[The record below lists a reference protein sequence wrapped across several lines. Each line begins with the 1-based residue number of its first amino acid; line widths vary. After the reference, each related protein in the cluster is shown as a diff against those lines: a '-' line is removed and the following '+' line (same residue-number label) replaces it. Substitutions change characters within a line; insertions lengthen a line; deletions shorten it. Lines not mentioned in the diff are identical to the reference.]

1 MAHPD
6 SSGAPRARRVTIVD
20 VARHAGVSTAAVSK
34 VLRNAYGV
42 SDSMRERVLHSME
55 QLEYRPHRPAR
66 GMRGR
71 TYTVGMLVSDIEN
84 PFFDLLSDGAI
95 GALAASGYELLIAPG
110 GYLASEQV
118 AAVEALIDHQ
128 MDGLILVAPVIS
140 RDDLER
146 LARAVP
152 VVVVGQHGGSDLLDT
167 VAGDDHLGAA
177 AVVDHLVELGHE
189 RIVFVANHREQAD
202 SLRPESV
209 RLEGFLEA
217 MRRHGLSD
225 SAVVIDGSWSMD
237 GGRDAAHAIEALDP
251 RPTAVHAGADVVAFG
266 VLSAWW
272 DDGLRVP
279 RDFSLVGY
287 DNSRTSS
294 IGPISLTTVDQ
305 SGREMGA
312 RAGELL
318 LERIAGRTDAAHELL
333 EPRLIPRA
341 TTARIAVPVQDT
353 TGE

>member
-1 MAHPD
+1 MAR
-6 SSGAPRARRVTIVD
+6 SYTSRTPRARRVTIVD
-20 VARHAGVSTAAVSK
+20 VARHAGVSAAAVSK
-34 VLRNAYGV
+34 VLRSAYGV
-42 SDSMRERVLHSME
+42 SDSMRERVHHSME
-55 QLEYRPHRPAR
+55 HLGYRPHRPAR

-84 PFFDLLSDGAI
+84 PFFNLLSDGAI
-95 GALAASGYELLIAPG
+95 SALAPNGYELLIAPA
-110 GYLASEQV
+110 GYPASEQV
-118 AAVEALIDHQ
+118 TAIDALIDHQ
-128 MDGLILVAPVIS
+128 MDGIILVAPVIS
-140 RDDLER
+140 KDDLER
-146 LARAVP
+146 VARAVP

-167 VAGDDHLGAA
+167 VAGDDRLGAA

-189 RIVFVANHREQAD
+189 RIAFVTNRREQAD
-202 SLRPESV
+202 PLRPESV

-217 MRRHGLSD
+217 MQRHGLSD

-237 GGRDAAHAIEALDP
+237 GGRDAARAIEAFDP

-279 RDFSLVGY
+279 GDFSLVGY

-318 LERIAGRTDAAHELL
+318 LERIAGRTDAVHELL
-333 EPRLIPRA
+333 EPRLVARA
-341 TTARIAVPVQDT
+341 TTAPRQA
-353 TGE
+353 GANRE

>member
-1 MAHPD
+1 VNRSG
-6 SSGAPRARRVTIVD
+6 SSSTPRARRVTIVD

-42 SDSMRERVLHSME
+42 SDSMRERVQHSME
-55 QLEYRPHRPAR
+55 HLGYRPHRPAR
-66 GMRGR
+66 GMRGS
-71 TYTVGMLVSDIEN
+71 TFTVGMLVSDIEN
-84 PFFDLLSDGAI
+84 PFFNLLSDGAI
-95 GALAASGYELLIAPG
+95 SVFAPSGYELLIAPS
-110 GYLASEQV
+110 GYSAAEQV
-118 AAVEALIDHQ
+118 AAIDALIDHQ

-140 RDDLER
+140 SDE
-146 LARAVP
+146 LARVASAVP

-167 VAGDDHLGAA
+167 VAGDDRLGAA

-189 RIVFVANHREQAD
+189 RIAFVTNRREQAD
-202 SLRPESV
+202 PLRPESV

-217 MRRHGLSD
+217 MKRHGLSD
-225 SAVVIDGSWSMD
+225 TAVVIDGSWSMD
-237 GGRDAAHAIEALDP
+237 GGRDAARAIEAIDP

-279 RDFSLVGY
+279 EDFSLVGY

-318 LERIAGRTDAAHELL
+318 LERIAGRADAVHELL
-333 EPRLIPRA
+333 EPRLVVRA
-341 TTARIAVPVQDT
+341 TTAQRKA
-353 TGE
+353 